1 MYAAK
6 SLSAF
11 CLHLF
16 DCGERLDCG
25 DGNMIEFKSFPGRC
39 QLRKEQDLRVEHP
52 QYSQP
57 LGRAQPAL
65 IRPARQQCFHNAG
78 ASLIRA
84 VQRLHANGVK
94 KRFGNHVLCQD
105 EYLYARRNHNR
116 KPQQC
121 DLSLIRMRRL

>member
-25 DGNMIEFKSFPGRC
+25 E
-39 QLRKEQDLRVEHP
+39 
-52 QYSQP
+52 
-57 LGRAQPAL
+57 
-65 IRPARQQCFHNAG
+65 
-78 ASLIRA
+78 
-84 VQRLHANGVK
+84 K